1 MWEIAAAMARGLS
14 LLGAIFILLTLLCGS
29 PRYLSLF
36 SLRYHAQKTA
46 VYDKTTVDNCPFICT
61 DGVRAW
67 L

>member
-14 LLGAIFILLTLLCGS
+14 LLGAIFILFSLCDN

-36 SLRYHAQKTA
+36 SLRYHARKTA
-46 VYDKTTVDNCPFICT
+46 VYDKTTVVNCTFNCN
-61 DGVRAW
+61 DGVQAW